1 SDLTALLQW
10 LVFNVL
16 VGNTDAYLKSL
27 SFLVSPAG
35 IQLAPFYYLICTAVY
50 DTLAFGQS
58 RWPAATTLAWP
69 LEGRA
74 RIAEID
80 RQCQLETGE
89 AMRIKP
95 ATVARLMDSLKDKI
109 AGEAQA
115 LYAQVERENA
125 ELVAQCPELAATF
138 AGELRCLRTILHMV
152 IAEQV

>member
-1 SDLTALLQW
+1 MSR
-10 LVFNVL
+10 
-16 VGNTDAYLKSL
+16 
-27 SFLVSPAG
+27 AG
-35 IQLAPFYYLICTAVY
+35 IQLAPFYDLICTAVY
-50 DTLAFGQS
+50 DTPAFEQS

-80 RQCQLETGE
+80 RQCLLEAGE

-109 AGEAQA
+109 AGEARA

-125 ELVAQCPELAATF
+125 ELIAQRPELATTL
-138 AGELRCLRTILHMV
+138 AGELRCLRTILHV
-152 IAEQV
+152 VLAEQVARLG